1 MIKQKVTLAMIAVL
15 GCALL
20 FAGCVG
26 TKRVETVS
34 VYPCDGSL
42 PETNSM
48 TKAVARAE
56 EILEACPDRQEAVLL
71 ELIEIG
77 KRNPGVEN
85 RSAILDLYKQLA
97 ELEVVNVKE
106 SKELMTQ
113 YFYTRFAAVDG
124 VDERF
129 SSLSDRAL
137 DRLST
142 AIDDELV
149 LKEIGLKEVSDAMEQ
164 FEKAEEYAERMQDL
178 LESTKIQWS
187 HLRKEHAR

>member
-1 MIKQKVTLAMIAVL
+1 MIAVL

-20 FAGCVG
+20 LAGCVG
-26 TKRVETVS
+26 TKRVETAS
-34 VYPCDGSL
+34 AHPCDASL

-48 TKAVARAE
+48 SKAVARAE
-56 EILEACPDRQEAVLL
+56 EILTACPDRQEAVLL

-77 KRNPGVEN
+77 KSNPGVEN

-97 ELEVVNVKE
+97 EFEVVNVKE
-106 SKELMTQ
+106 AKELMTQ

-124 VDERF
+124 VNERF

-149 LKEIGLKEVSDAMEQ
+149 LKEVGLKEVSDATEQ
-164 FEKAEEYAERMQDL
+164 YEKAEEYAERMQDL

-187 HLRKEHAR
+187 HLRKEQGP